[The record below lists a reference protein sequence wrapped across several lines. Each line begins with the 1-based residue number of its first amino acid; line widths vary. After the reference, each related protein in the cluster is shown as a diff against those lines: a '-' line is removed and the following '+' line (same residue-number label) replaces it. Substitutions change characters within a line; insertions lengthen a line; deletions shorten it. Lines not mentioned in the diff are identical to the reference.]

1 MLTLYT
7 ASGGVPLHEDDYY
20 IKELASGLDELI
32 FTMSIWD
39 AEYPLI
45 QEEASI
51 QEHSNDD
58 APINYIVKA
67 IDGGS
72 ERAQIKCQIDLDE
85 WKKTLTVGYNSGSK
99 TVLQIV
105 QSVAPTGWA
114 VVDQSGITY
123 KRTVQLESATPL
135 DVLEQCRS
143 TFVNVTYRFDNVAKT
158 VTIISMANGQNLGA
172 FATRDLN
179 LKENNYKGKSTGFI
193 TRLYA
198 YGKDGLSFASI
209 NGGKPYVE
217 DFTYSSRVICGFWK
231 DERYTVA
238 ANLLADAQARL
249 AEMAVPAR
257 SFECN
262 VVDLAAVNPQ
272 KYGFLDFTLFS
283 VVSLIDATRSGAK
296 IEHRVIERWR
306 YPYLPEQNKVTLSTV
321 APRIQSQVA
330 QAINNFNNPN
340 SVWQQ
345 QQRSAQQNAIENAT
359 SQITGAKGGNMRAIY
374 DSSGNWTELVVM
386 NTENI
391 LTASKLWRFN
401 IGGFGY
407 SPNGYNGPYTTA
419 ITMDG
424 AIVADFITTGT
435 LDASLVTVDNLD
447 ASKITTGTL
456 SANRIAAN
464 SIAVSKLTGSI
475 SNGDWKID
483 LDAGTFSIGEISA
496 NKITTGTLS
505 ADRIAANSIAVAKLT
520 GTISGGESNSWEINL
535 TNGTLTVGKV
545 TASMIEVTDLS
556 ALGATIGGWTINANN
571 IEKNVAGS
579 FYVRLAAPSSPTGGS
594 AAIGVRDLVNDRWMF
609 FVRYDGRLFSRDAE
623 IAGKVTATSGTIG
636 GVTISNGVLTGIQA
650 LNIADNTITNGKI
663 ADLTLT
669 DAKIASNT
677 ITNGSMLNNTL
688 QTGKMSSGINTNLG
702 YGASYGAATT
712 SGTSSYPSYFTC
724 GYLTVTSGIS
734 MGGAVFT
741 PQTKTINGTTIHY
754 LGW

>member
-51 QEHSNDD
+51 QEHSNAD
-58 APINYIVKA
+58 APINYLVKA

-85 WKKTLTVGYNSGSK
+85 WKNTLTVGYNSGSK

-306 YPYLPEQNKVTLSTV
+306 YPYLPEKNKVTLSTV

-386 NTENI
+386 NTEDI

-435 LDASLVTVDNLD
+435 LDASLVTVENLD
-447 ASKITTGTL
+447 ASEITTGTL

-464 SIAVSKLTGSI
+464 SIAVSKLTG
-475 SNGDWKID
+475 
-483 LDAGTFSIGEISA
+483 T
-496 NKITTGTLS
+496 IT
-505 ADRIAANSIAVAKLT
+505 
-520 GTISGGESNSWEINL
+520 GGESNSWEIDL
-535 TNGTLTVGKV
+535 DTGTLTVGKV
-545 TASMIEVTDLS
+545 TANMIDVTDLS
-556 ALGATIGGWTINANN
+556 AIGATIGGWLITSSSIR
-571 IEKNVAGS
+571 KVAGD
-579 FYVRLAAPSSPTGGS
+579 YMCVLNAPASPTGTNT
-594 AAIGVRDLVNDRWMF
+594 AIAIADSSGTSTTYPFR
-609 FVRYDGRLFSRDAE
+609 VRYNGTLEATKAVIKGE
-623 IAGKVTATSGTIG
+623 ITATSGTIG
-636 GVTISNGVLTGIQA
+636 GVSISNGVLTGIQA

-702 YGASYGAATT
+702 YGADYGGAIV
-712 SGTSSYPSYFTC
+712 SGANGPSYFNA
-724 GYLTVTSGIS
+724 GYIRARNTL
-734 MGGAVFT
+734 VFAGYACKW
-741 PQTKTINGTTIHY
+741 QVLTINGGTY
-754 LGW
+754 RVMVAEV

>member
-1 MLTLYT
+1 
-7 ASGGVPLHEDDYY
+7 
-20 IKELASGLDELI
+20 
-32 FTMSIWD
+32 MSIWD

-51 QEHSNDD
+51 QEHSDNDR
-58 APINYIVKA
+58 PINYLVKA

-72 ERAQIKCQIDLDE
+72 DRAQIKCQIDLDE

-209 NGGKPYVE
+209 NGGKAYIE
-217 DFTYSSRVICGFWK
+217 NYAYSSRVICGFWK

-306 YPYLPEQNKVTLSTV
+306 YPYLPEKNKVTLSTV
-321 APRIQSQVA
+321 APRIQSQVS

-386 NTENI
+386 NTEDI

-407 SPNGYNGPYTTA
+407 SPNGYNGPSTTA

-435 LDASLVTVDNLD
+435 LNAGLVSVINLD
-447 ASKITTGTL
+447 AS
-456 SANRIAAN
+456 N
-464 SIAVSKLTGSI
+464 
-475 SNGDWKID
+475 
-483 LDAGTFSIGEISA
+483 
-496 NKITTGTLS
+496 ITTGTLS

-520 GTISGGESNSWEINL
+520 GSISGGLSNSWEIDL
-535 TNGTLTVGKV
+535 TAGTLTIGNISADNI
-545 TASMIEVTDLS
+545 TA
-556 ALGATIGGWTINANN
+556 GTINAEN
-571 IEKNVAGS
+571 INVTNINGANIKTGTVGS
-579 FYVRLAAPSSPTGGS
+579 DPLASSS
-594 AAIGVRDLVNDRWMF
+594 
-609 FVRYDGRLFSRDAE
+609 
-623 IAGKVTATSGTIG
+623 VTNAK
-636 GVTISNGVLTGIQA
+636 L
-650 LNIADNTITNGKI
+650 
-663 ADLTLT
+663 ADLTIT

-677 ITNGSMLNNTL
+677 ITNGSMLDNTL

-702 YGASYGAATT
+702 YGANWNLAKSGYGNAEDVYATHFH
-712 SGTSSYPSYFTC
+712 SSDVSYFSSVSTYSLVNYST
-724 GYLTVTSGIS
+724 GKQYRAIS
-734 MGGAVFT
+734 FVL
-741 PQTKTINGTTIHY
+741 NGTTYHVFGY
-754 LGW
+754 TS

>member
-1 MLTLYT
+1 
-7 ASGGVPLHEDDYY
+7 
-20 IKELASGLDELI
+20 
-32 FTMSIWD
+32 MSIWD

-45 QEEASI
+45 QEEESI
-51 QEHSNDD
+51 QEHSDNDR
-58 APINYIVKA
+58 PINYLVKA

-85 WKKTLTVGYNSGSK
+85 WKNTLTVGYNSGSK

-158 VTIISMANGQNLGA
+158 VTIVSMANGQNLGA

-179 LKENNYKGKSTGFI
+179 LKGNNYKGKSTGFI

-209 NGGKPYVE
+209 NGGKAYVE
-217 DFTYSSRVICGFWK
+217 NYTYSSRVICGFWK

-283 VVSLIDATRSGAK
+283 VVSLIDTTRSGAK

-386 NTENI
+386 NTEDI

-401 IGGFGY
+401 LGGFGY

-435 LDASLVTVDNLD
+435 LNAALAEVINLNASNI
-447 ASKITTGTL
+447 STGTL
-456 SANRIAAN
+456 SADRIAAN
-464 SIAVSKLTGSI
+464 SISVSKLTGSI
-475 SNGDWKID
+475 TGGLSNSWGID
-483 LDAGTFSIGEISA
+483 LKAGTLTIGNISA
-496 NKITTGTLS
+496 ANITTGTLS

-520 GTISGGESNSWEINL
+520 GSI
-535 TNGTLTVGKV
+535 TNGNWKIDLDAGTLTIGNISADNI
-545 TASMIEVTDLS
+545 TA
-556 ALGATIGGWTINANN
+556 GTINADN
-571 IEKNVAGS
+571 INVTNINGAN
-579 FYVRLAAPSSPTGGS
+579 VKA
-594 AAIGVRDLVNDRWMF
+594 
-609 FVRYDGRLFSRDAE
+609 
-623 IAGKVTATSGTIG
+623 GTIG
-636 GVTISNGVLTGIQA
+636 SDPLASGAVINE
-650 LNIADNTITNGKI
+650 KI

-702 YGASYGAATT
+702 YGAAYGLATT
-712 SGTSSYPSYFTC
+712 NGSGVYPSFFRSGIIYVSNSFQVAGSFQFGTTF
-724 GYLTVTSGIS
+724 LTLKTVTIS
-734 MGGAVFT
+734 
-741 PQTKTINGTTIHY
+741 GTTIHY
-754 LGW
+754 LGY

>member
-7 ASGGVPLHEDDYY
+7 ASGGIPLHEDDYY

-51 QEHSNDD
+51 QEHSNAD
-58 APINYIVKA
+58 APINYLVKA

-85 WKKTLTVGYNSGSK
+85 WKNTLTVGYNSGSK

-114 VVDQSGITY
+114 VTDQSGITY
-123 KRTVQLESATPL
+123 KRTVKLDSATPM

-143 TFVNVTYRFDNVAKT
+143 TFVNVTYRFDNVQKR
-158 VTIISMANGQNLGA
+158 VTILSTANGQNLGA
-172 FATRDLN
+172 YATRDLN
-179 LKENNYKGKSTGFI
+179 LKKDNYKGKSTGFI

-198 YGKDGLSFASI
+198 YGKDGLSFADI
-209 NGGKPYVE
+209 NGGKAYV
-217 DFTYSSRVICGFWK
+217 DDNTYSNRVICGYWK

-257 SFECN
+257 SFDCS
-262 VVDLAAVNPQ
+262 VMDLAAINPG

-283 VVSLIDATRSGAK
+283 VVTLIDQTRGSGK
-296 IEHRVIERWR
+296 IEHRVTERWR
-306 YPYLPEQNKVTLSTV
+306 YPYYPEKNKVTLATV
-321 APRIQSQVA
+321 PPRIQSQVA

-340 SVWQQ
+340 SQWQQ
-345 QQRSAQQNAIENAT
+345 QQSSAQQAAIENAT

-386 NTENI
+386 NTEDI

-424 AIVADFITTGT
+424 SIVADFITTGT
-435 LDASLVTVDNLD
+435 LDASLVTVENLD
-447 ASKITTGTL
+447 AS
-456 SANRIAAN
+456 N
-464 SIAVSKLTGSI
+464 
-475 SNGDWKID
+475 
-483 LDAGTFSIGEISA
+483 
-496 NKITTGTLS
+496 ITTGTLS
-505 ADRIAANSIAVAKLT
+505 ADRLAAGSITADK
-520 GTISGGESNSWEINL
+520 ISIN
-535 TNGTLTVGKV
+535 
-545 TASMIEVTDLS
+545 DLS
-556 ALGATIGGWTINANN
+556 ALGATIGGWSIASTR
-571 IEKNVAGS
+571 IEKLVTNT
-579 FYVRLAAPSSPTGGS
+579 YRVRLNAPASPSSSTNVISVGVWENS
-594 AAIGVRDLVNDRWMF
+594 AWNTKFGVTF
-609 FVRYDGRLFSRDAE
+609 G
-623 IAGKVTATSGTIG
+623 GKVTAKDVDLSGKITATSGTIG
-636 GVTISNGVLTGIQA
+636 GVTISNGTLSGITDT
-650 LNIADNTITNGKI
+650 NISPGGISGGSSGSIGSSTIT
-663 ADLTLT
+663 T
-669 DAKIASNT
+669 
-677 ITNGSMLNNTL
+677 NNTV
-688 QTGKMSSGINTNLG
+688 SGINTNLG
-702 YGASYGAATT
+702 YGAAYGAATT
-712 SGTSSYPSYFTC
+712 NGTGTYPSYFTC
-724 GYLTVTSGIS
+724 GYLMVTSGIS
-734 MGGAVFT
+734 MSGAVFT

-754 LGW
+754 LGY

>member
-1 MLTLYT
+1 MLTLFT

-51 QEHSNDD
+51 QEHSNAD
-58 APINYIVKA
+58 APINYLVKA

-85 WKKTLTVGYNSGSK
+85 WKNTLTVGYNSGSK

-209 NGGKPYVE
+209 NGGKAYVE
-217 DFTYSSRVICGFWK
+217 DFTYSSRVICGYWK

-306 YPYLPEQNKVTLSTV
+306 YPYLPERNKVTLSTV

-386 NTENI
+386 NTEDI

-435 LDASLVTVDNLD
+435 LDASLVTVENLD

-456 SANRIAAN
+456 SADRIGAGSITADKITASNLQSISASLAGWTVSNTLIRKTTDNYDMYFNCPENPAAN
-464 SIAVSKLTGSI
+464 SSAINVRK
-475 SNGDWKID
+475 KID
-483 LDAGTFSIGEISA
+483 
-496 NKITTGTLS
+496 
-505 ADRIAANSIAVAKLT
+505 
-520 GTISGGESNSWEINL
+520 
-535 TNGTLTVGKV
+535 
-545 TASMIEVTDLS
+545 
-556 ALGATIGGWTINANN
+556 
-571 IEKNVAGS
+571 GS
-579 FYVRLAAPSSPTGGS
+579 FVSQFIVR
-594 AAIGVRDLVNDRWMF
+594 W
-609 FVRYDGRLFSRDAE
+609 DGRLTANNAIIIGS
-623 IAGKVTATSGTIG
+623 VTATSGTIG
-636 GVTISNGVLTGIQA
+636 GVSISNGVLTGIQA

-712 SGTSSYPSYFTC
+712 SGTGSYPSYFTC

-754 LGW
+754 LGY

>member
-209 NGGKPYVE
+209 NGGKAYVE
-217 DFTYSSRVICGFWK
+217 NYTYSSRVICGFWK

-386 NTENI
+386 NTADI

-435 LDASLVTVDNLD
+435 LDASLVTVENLN

-496 NKITTGTLS
+496 NKITAGTIDASVVTVTNINASNISAGTLS
-505 ADRIAANSIAVAKLT
+505 AARIAANSITVAKLT
-520 GTISGGESNSWEINL
+520 GSISGGLSNSWEINL
-535 TNGTLTVGKV
+535 TAGTLTIGNISADNI
-545 TASMIEVTDLS
+545 TA
-556 ALGATIGGWTINANN
+556 GTINAEN
-571 IEKNVAGS
+571 INVTNINGANIKN
-579 FYVRLAAPSSPTGGS
+579 
-594 AAIGVRDLVNDRWMF
+594 
-609 FVRYDGRLFSRDAE
+609 
-623 IAGKVTATSGTIG
+623 GTIG
-636 GVTISNGVLTGIQA
+636 SDPLASSAVTNAKLANLTI
-650 LNIADNTITNGKI
+650 
-663 ADLTLT
+663 T
-669 DAKIASNT
+669 DAKIAANT

-702 YGASYGAATT
+702 YGADYGGAIV
-712 SGTSSYPSYFTC
+712 SGASGPSYFNA
-724 GYLTVTSGIS
+724 GYIRARNTL
-734 MGGAVFT
+734 VFAGYACKW
-741 PQTKTINGTTIHY
+741 QVLTINGGSY
-754 LGW
+754 RVMVAEV

>member
-1 MLTLYT
+1 
-7 ASGGVPLHEDDYY
+7 
-20 IKELASGLDELI
+20 
-32 FTMSIWD
+32 MSIWD

-51 QEHSNDD
+51 QEHSDNDR
-58 APINYIVKA
+58 PINYLVKA

-85 WKKTLTVGYNSGSK
+85 WKNTLTVGYNSGSK

-209 NGGKPYVE
+209 NGGKAYVE
-217 DFTYSSRVICGFWK
+217 NYAYSSRVICGFWK

-238 ANLLADAQARL
+238 ANLLAYAQARL

-435 LDASLVTVDNLD
+435 LNAGLVSVINLD
-447 ASKITTGTL
+447 ASNITTGTL
-456 SANRIAAN
+456 NAGLVSVINLDASNITTGTLNADRIAAH
-464 SIAVSKLTGSI
+464 SLGVGKITGSLNGGI
-475 SNGDWKID
+475 SNSWGID
-483 LDAGTFSIGEISA
+483 FQSGTLQIGNISA
-496 NKITTGTLS
+496 ANITTGTLS
-505 ADRIAANSIAVAKLT
+505 ADRIAANSISVSKLT
-520 GTISGGESNSWEINL
+520 GSI
-535 TNGTLTVGKV
+535 TNGNWKIDLDAGTLTIGNISANNI
-545 TASMIEVTDLS
+545 TA
-556 ALGATIGGWTINANN
+556 GTINADN
-571 IEKNVAGS
+571 INVTNINGAN
-579 FYVRLAAPSSPTGGS
+579 VKA
-594 AAIGVRDLVNDRWMF
+594 
-609 FVRYDGRLFSRDAE
+609 
-623 IAGKVTATSGTIG
+623 GTIG
-636 GVTISNGVLTGIQA
+636 SAPLAAECVTAAKVKAYDLGTDQISTGGLNNRCFASGSIYTSTCDSTIQGYF
-650 LNIADNTITNGKI
+650 ADVIETQKLYAGTAVVSNLRANYVK
-663 ADLTLT
+663 ADYFGF
-669 DAKIASNT
+669 SNT
-677 ITNGSMLNNTL
+677 GTPHKLVWNGAG
-688 QTGKMSSGINTNLG
+688 QPILG
-702 YGASYGAATT
+702 G
-712 SGTSSYPSYFTC
+712 
-724 GYLTVTSGIS
+724 
-734 MGGAVFT
+734 
-741 PQTKTINGTTIHY
+741 
-754 LGW
+754 

>member
-1 MLTLYT
+1 
-7 ASGGVPLHEDDYY
+7 
-20 IKELASGLDELI
+20 
-32 FTMSIWD
+32 MSIWD

-51 QEHSNDD
+51 QEHSNAD
-58 APINYIVKA
+58 APINYLVKA

-85 WKKTLTVGYNSGSK
+85 WKNTLTVGYNSGSK

-198 YGKDGLSFASI
+198 YGKDGLSFSSI
-209 NGGKPYVE
+209 NGGKAYVE
-217 DFTYSSRVICGFWK
+217 NYTYSSRVICGFWK

-306 YPYLPEQNKVTLSTV
+306 YPYLPEKNKVTLSTV

-386 NTENI
+386 NTEDI

-435 LDASLVTVDNLD
+435 LNAGLVSVINLD
-447 ASKITTGTL
+447 ASNITTGTL
-456 SANRIAAN
+456 NADRIAAH
-464 SIAVSKLTGSI
+464 SLGVGKITGSLSGGL
-475 SNGDWKID
+475 SNSWGID
-483 LDAGTFSIGEISA
+483 FQSGTLQIGNISA
-496 NKITTGTLS
+496 ANITTGTLS

-520 GTISGGESNSWEINL
+520 GSISGGLSNSWEINL
-535 TNGTLTVGKV
+535 TNGTLTIGNISADNI
-545 TASMIEVTDLS
+545 TA
-556 ALGATIGGWTINANN
+556 GTINAEN
-571 IEKNVAGS
+571 INVTNINGANIKTGTVGS
-579 FYVRLAAPSSPTGGS
+579 DPLASS
-594 AAIGVRDLVNDRWMF
+594 A
-609 FVRYDGRLFSRDAE
+609 
-623 IAGKVTATSGTIG
+623 VTNAK
-636 GVTISNGVLTGIQA
+636 L
-650 LNIADNTITNGKI
+650 
-663 ADLTLT
+663 ADLAIT

-677 ITNGSMLNNTL
+677 ITNGSMLDNTL

-702 YGASYGAATT
+702 YGAAYGLATT
-712 SGTSSYPSYFTC
+712 NGSGVYPAFFRSGIIYVSNSFQVAGSFQFGTTF
-724 GYLTVTSGIS
+724 LTLKTVTIS
-734 MGGAVFT
+734 
-741 PQTKTINGTTIHY
+741 GTTIHY
-754 LGW
+754 LGY

>member
-51 QEHSNDD
+51 QEHSNAD
-58 APINYIVKA
+58 APINYLVKA

-85 WKKTLTVGYNSGSK
+85 WKNTLTVGYNSGSK

-209 NGGKPYVE
+209 NGGKAYVE
-217 DFTYSSRVICGFWK
+217 NYTYSSRVICGFWK

-272 KYGFLDFTLFS
+272 KYGFLDFSLFT
-283 VVSLIDATRSGAK
+283 VVSLIDQTRSGAK

-306 YPYLPEQNKVTLSTV
+306 YPYLPEKNKVTLSTV

-386 NTENI
+386 NTEDI

-435 LDASLVTVDNLD
+435 LDASLVTVENLD

-475 SNGDWKID
+475 
-483 LDAGTFSIGEISA
+483 
-496 NKITTGTLS
+496 TGGL
-505 ADRIAANSIAVAKLT
+505 
-520 GTISGGESNSWEINL
+520 SNSWEINL
-535 TNGTLTVGKV
+535 TNGTLTVGNI
-545 TASMIEVTDLS
+545 S
-556 ALGATIGGWTINANN
+556 ANN
-571 IEKNVAGS
+571 IT
-579 FYVRLAAPSSPTGGS
+579 TGT
-594 AAIGVRDLVNDRWMF
+594 I
-609 FVRYDGRLFSRDAE
+609 DASV
-623 IAGKVTATSGTIG
+623 ITVTNINASNITSGTINAESIN
-636 GVTISNGVLTGIQA
+636 VTNINGQNIKTGTVGSDPLASGAVIESKIGSLA
-650 LNIADNTITNGKI
+650 VSTGKI
-663 ADLTLT
+663 AAGAVTGGSSG
-669 DAKIASNT
+669 KIAGST
-677 ITNGSMLNNTL
+677 ITTANTV
-688 QTGKMSSGINTNLG
+688 SGINTNLG
-702 YGASYGAATT
+702 YAASYGSAI
-712 SGTSSYPSYFTC
+712 SGVDADNFACKVLTNTASYLIFHGSYF
-724 GYLTVTSGIS
+724 YEKMV
-734 MGGAVFT
+734 A
-741 PQTKTINGTTIHY
+741 INGTTYYILAHT
-754 LGW
+754 

>member
-32 FTMSIWD
+32 FSMSIWD
-39 AEYPLI
+39 EEYPLI

-51 QEHSNDD
+51 QEHSNAD
-58 APINYIVKA
+58 APINYLVKA

-85 WKKTLTVGYNSGSK
+85 WKNTLTVGYNSGSK

-123 KRTVQLESATPL
+123 KRTVQLDSATPL

-209 NGGKPYVE
+209 NGGKAYVE
-217 DFTYSSRVICGFWK
+217 NYTYSNRVICGFWK

-249 AEMAVPAR
+249 AELAVPAR

-306 YPYLPEQNKVTLSTV
+306 YPYLPEQNKVTLSTA

-386 NTENI
+386 NTEDI

-435 LDASLVTVDNLD
+435 LDASLVTVENLD

-475 SNGDWKID
+475 SNGNWKID

-496 NKITTGTLS
+496 NKITAGTIDASVVTVTNINASNISAGTLS
-505 ADRIAANSIAVAKLT
+505 AARIAANSIAVAKLT
-520 GTISGGESNSWEINL
+520 GSISGGLSNSWEINL
-535 TNGTLTVGKV
+535 TDGTLTVGNISADNI
-545 TASMIEVTDLS
+545 TA
-556 ALGATIGGWTINANN
+556 GTINAEN
-571 IEKNVAGS
+571 INVTNINGANIKTGTVGS
-579 FYVRLAAPSSPTGGS
+579 DPLASS
-594 AAIGVRDLVNDRWMF
+594 A
-609 FVRYDGRLFSRDAE
+609 
-623 IAGKVTATSGTIG
+623 VTNA
-636 GVTISNGVLTGIQA
+636 
-650 LNIADNTITNGKI
+650 KI
-663 ADLTLT
+663 ANLTIT
-669 DAKIASNT
+669 DAKIAANT
-677 ITNGSMLNNTL
+677 ISNGSMLNNTL

-702 YGASYGAATT
+702 YGADYGGAIVTGAN
-712 SGTSSYPSYFTC
+712 GPSYFNA
-724 GYLTVTSGIS
+724 GYIRARNTLVFAGYACKWQVLTIGSGTYRV
-734 MGGAVFT
+734 MVAEV
-741 PQTKTINGTTIHY
+741 
-754 LGW
+754 

>member
-1 MLTLYT
+1 MLTLFT

-32 FTMSIWD
+32 FSMSIWD

-51 QEHSNDD
+51 QEHSDNDR
-58 APINYIVKA
+58 PINYLVKA

-85 WKKTLTVGYNSGSK
+85 WKNTLTVGYNSGSK

-158 VTIISMANGQNLGA
+158 VTIVSMANGQNLGA

-209 NGGKPYVE
+209 NGGKAYVE
-217 DFTYSSRVICGFWK
+217 NYTYSSRVICGFWK

-306 YPYLPEQNKVTLSTV
+306 YPYLPEKNKVTLSTV

-386 NTENI
+386 NTEDI

-435 LDASLVTVDNLD
+435 LNAALAEVINLNASNI
-447 ASKITTGTL
+447 STGTL

-475 SNGDWKID
+475 TGGISNSWEID
-483 LDAGTFSIGEISA
+483 LTAGTLTIGNISA
-496 NKITTGTLS
+496 ANITAGTLS

-520 GTISGGESNSWEINL
+520 GSISGGLSNSWEIDL
-535 TNGTLTVGKV
+535 TNGTLTVGNISADNI
-545 TASMIEVTDLS
+545 TA
-556 ALGATIGGWTINANN
+556 GTINAEN
-571 IEKNVAGS
+571 INVTNINGANIKTGTVGS
-579 FYVRLAAPSSPTGGS
+579 DPLASS
-594 AAIGVRDLVNDRWMF
+594 A
-609 FVRYDGRLFSRDAE
+609 
-623 IAGKVTATSGTIG
+623 VTNAK
-636 GVTISNGVLTGIQA
+636 L
-650 LNIADNTITNGKI
+650 
-663 ADLTLT
+663 ADLAIT

-677 ITNGSMLNNTL
+677 ITNGSMLDNTL

-702 YGASYGAATT
+702 YGAAYGLATT
-712 SGTSSYPSYFTC
+712 NGSGVYPSFFR
-724 GYLTVTSGIS
+724 SGIIYVS
-734 MGGAVFT
+734 NSFQVAGSFQFGTTFLT
-741 PQTKTINGTTIHY
+741 LKTATIAGTTIHY
-754 LGW
+754 LGY

>member
-1 MLTLYT
+1 MLTLFT

-32 FTMSIWD
+32 FSMSIWD

-45 QEEASI
+45 QEETSI
-51 QEHSNDD
+51 QEHSDNDR
-58 APINYIVKA
+58 PINYLVKA

-72 ERAQIKCQIDLDE
+72 DRAQIKCQIDLDE
-85 WKKTLTVGYNSGSK
+85 WKNTLTVGYNSGSK

-105 QSVAPTGWA
+105 QSVAPTGWT

-209 NGGKPYVE
+209 NGGKAYVE
-217 DFTYSSRVICGFWK
+217 NYAYSSRVICGYWK

-272 KYGFLDFTLFS
+272 KYGFLDFALFS
-283 VVSLIDATRSGAK
+283 VVSLIDTTRSGAK

-306 YPYLPEQNKVTLSTV
+306 YPYLPEKNKVTLSTV

-386 NTENI
+386 NTDDI

-435 LDASLVTVDNLD
+435 LNAGLVSVINLD
-447 ASKITTGTL
+447 ASNITTGTL
-456 SANRIAAN
+456 NADRIAAH
-464 SIAVSKLTGSI
+464 SLGVGKITGSLSGGL
-475 SNGDWKID
+475 SNSWGID
-483 LDAGTFSIGEISA
+483 FQSGTLQIGNISA
-496 NKITTGTLS
+496 ANITTGTLS
-505 ADRIAANSIAVAKLT
+505 ADRIAANSISVSKLT
-520 GTISGGESNSWEINL
+520 GSI
-535 TNGTLTVGKV
+535 TNGNWKIDLDAGTLTIGNISANNI
-545 TASMIEVTDLS
+545 TA
-556 ALGATIGGWTINANN
+556 GTINADN
-571 IEKNVAGS
+571 INVTNINGANIKTGTVGS
-579 FYVRLAAPSSPTGGS
+579 DPLASS
-594 AAIGVRDLVNDRWMF
+594 A
-609 FVRYDGRLFSRDAE
+609 
-623 IAGKVTATSGTIG
+623 VTNAK
-636 GVTISNGVLTGIQA
+636 L
-650 LNIADNTITNGKI
+650 
-663 ADLTLT
+663 ADLAIT

-677 ITNGSMLNNTL
+677 ITNGSMLDNTL

-702 YGASYGAATT
+702 WGASYGNAVNGFAGASSFYVTNLYVQSNVMRGVYGGAQRVLTLQQITTT
-712 SGTSSYPSYFTC
+712 SGK
-724 GYLTVTSGIS
+724 YLVYAQHVS
-734 MGGAVFT
+734 
-741 PQTKTINGTTIHY
+741 
-754 LGW
+754 

>member
-1 MLTLYT
+1 
-7 ASGGVPLHEDDYY
+7 
-20 IKELASGLDELI
+20 
-32 FTMSIWD
+32 MSIWD

-45 QEEASI
+45 QEEESI
-51 QEHSNDD
+51 QEHSDNDR
-58 APINYIVKA
+58 PINYLVKA

-85 WKKTLTVGYNSGSK
+85 WKNTLTVGYNSGSK

-158 VTIISMANGQNLGA
+158 VTIVSMANGQNLGA

-179 LKENNYKGKSTGFI
+179 LKGNNYKGKSTGFI

-209 NGGKPYVE
+209 NGGKAYVE
-217 DFTYSSRVICGFWK
+217 NYTYSSRVICGFWK

-283 VVSLIDATRSGAK
+283 VVSLIDTTRSGAK

-386 NTENI
+386 NTEDI

-401 IGGFGY
+401 LGGFGY

-435 LDASLVTVDNLD
+435 LNAALAEVINLNASN
-447 ASKITTGTL
+447 
-456 SANRIAAN
+456 
-464 SIAVSKLTGSI
+464 I
-475 SNGDWKID
+475 S
-483 LDAGTFSIGEISA
+483 
-496 NKITTGTLS
+496 TGTLS
-505 ADRIAANSIAVAKLT
+505 ADRIAANSISVSKLT
-520 GTISGGESNSWEINL
+520 GSI
-535 TNGTLTVGKV
+535 TNGNWKIDLDAGTLTIGNISADNI
-545 TASMIEVTDLS
+545 TA
-556 ALGATIGGWTINANN
+556 GTINADN
-571 IEKNVAGS
+571 INVTNINGAN
-579 FYVRLAAPSSPTGGS
+579 VKA
-594 AAIGVRDLVNDRWMF
+594 
-609 FVRYDGRLFSRDAE
+609 
-623 IAGKVTATSGTIG
+623 GTIG
-636 GVTISNGVLTGIQA
+636 STPLAPGAVTGGEG
-650 LNIADNTITNGKI
+650 GKI
-663 ADLTLT
+663 ASD
-669 DAKIASNT
+669 T
-677 ITNGSMLNNTL
+677 ITTFNTV
-688 QTGKMSSGINTNLG
+688 SGINTNLG
-702 YGASYGAATT
+702 WGASYGNAVNGVAGASSFYVTNLYVQSNVMRGVYGGAQRVLTLQQITT
-712 SGTSSYPSYFTC
+712 SSGK
-724 GYLTVTSGIS
+724 YLVYAQKVS
-734 MGGAVFT
+734 
-741 PQTKTINGTTIHY
+741 
-754 LGW
+754 

>member
-51 QEHSNDD
+51 QEHSNAD
-58 APINYIVKA
+58 APINYLVKA

-85 WKKTLTVGYNSGSK
+85 WKNTLTVGYNSGSK

-209 NGGKPYVE
+209 NGGKAYVE
-217 DFTYSSRVICGFWK
+217 NYTYSSRVICGFWK

-272 KYGFLDFTLFS
+272 KYGFLDFALFS

-321 APRIQSQVA
+321 VPRIQSQVA

-386 NTENI
+386 NTEDI

-435 LDASLVTVDNLD
+435 LDASLVTVENLD

-456 SANRIAAN
+456 SADRIAAHSLGVGKITGSISGGISNSWGIDFQNGTLQIGNISAENITTGTLSANRIAAH
-464 SIAVSKLTGSI
+464 SLDVGKITGSL
-475 SNGDWKID
+475 SGGLSSSWGID
-483 LDAGTFSIGEISA
+483 FATGTLTIGNISA
-496 NKITTGTLS
+496 NNITAGTLS

-520 GTISGGESNSWEINL
+520 GSISGGISNSWEIDL
-535 TNGTLTVGKV
+535 TAGTLTIGNISADNI
-545 TASMIEVTDLS
+545 TA
-556 ALGATIGGWTINANN
+556 GTINAEN
-571 IEKNVAGS
+571 INVTNINGANIKN
-579 FYVRLAAPSSPTGGS
+579 
-594 AAIGVRDLVNDRWMF
+594 
-609 FVRYDGRLFSRDAE
+609 
-623 IAGKVTATSGTIG
+623 GTIG
-636 GVTISNGVLTGIQA
+636 SDPLASSAVTNAKLA
-650 LNIADNTITNGKI
+650 NLTIT
-663 ADLTLT
+663 DE
-669 DAKIASNT
+669 KIASNT
-677 ITNGSMLNNTL
+677 ITNGSILNNTL

-702 YGASYGAATT
+702 WGASYGSAVNGTTYADDYFVTNLRATRVYANTYLYAASFQFGSTML
-712 SGTSSYPSYFTC
+712 S
-724 GYLTVTSGIS
+724 LK
-734 MGGAVFT
+734 
-741 PQTKTINGTTIHY
+741 TKTISGVTINY
-754 LGW
+754 LGY

>member
-39 AEYPLI
+39 EEYPLI

-51 QEHSNDD
+51 QEHSNAD
-58 APINYIVKA
+58 APINYLVKA

-85 WKKTLTVGYNSGSK
+85 WKNTLTVGYNSGSK

-123 KRTVQLESATPL
+123 KRTVQLDSATPL

-143 TFVNVTYRFDNVAKT
+143 TFVNVTYRFDNVSKT

-209 NGGKPYVE
+209 NGGKAYVE
-217 DFTYSSRVICGFWK
+217 NYTYSSRVICGFWK

-386 NTENI
+386 NTEDI

-435 LDASLVTVDNLD
+435 LDASLVTVENLD

-475 SNGDWKID
+475 KGGISNSWEID
-483 LDAGTFSIGEISA
+483 LTAGTLTIGNISA
-496 NKITTGTLS
+496 ANITAGTLS

-520 GTISGGESNSWEINL
+520 GSISGGLSNSWEINL
-535 TNGTLTVGKV
+535 TNGTLTVGNISADNI
-545 TASMIEVTDLS
+545 TA
-556 ALGATIGGWTINANN
+556 GTINAEN
-571 IEKNVAGS
+571 INVTNINGANIKTGTVGS
-579 FYVRLAAPSSPTGGS
+579 DPLASS
-594 AAIGVRDLVNDRWMF
+594 A
-609 FVRYDGRLFSRDAE
+609 
-623 IAGKVTATSGTIG
+623 VTNAK
-636 GVTISNGVLTGIQA
+636 L
-650 LNIADNTITNGKI
+650 
-663 ADLTLT
+663 ADLAIT

-702 YGASYGAATT
+702 YGADYGGAIV
-712 SGTSSYPSYFTC
+712 SGASGPSYFNA
-724 GYLTVTSGIS
+724 GYIRARNTLVFAGYACKWQVLTISG
-734 MGGAVFT
+734 
-741 PQTKTINGTTIHY
+741 GTY
-754 LGW
+754 RVMVAEV

>member
-1 MLTLYT
+1 
-7 ASGGVPLHEDDYY
+7 
-20 IKELASGLDELI
+20 
-32 FTMSIWD
+32 MSIWD

-51 QEHSNDD
+51 QEHSDNDR
-58 APINYIVKA
+58 PINYLVKA

-85 WKKTLTVGYNSGSK
+85 WKNTLTVGYNSGSK

-158 VTIISMANGQNLGA
+158 VTIVSMANGQNLGA

-209 NGGKPYVE
+209 NGGKAYVE
-217 DFTYSSRVICGFWK
+217 NYTYSSRVICGFWK

-306 YPYLPEQNKVTLSTV
+306 YPYLPEKNKVTLSTV

-386 NTENI
+386 NTEDI

-435 LDASLVTVDNLD
+435 LNAALAEVINLD
-447 ASKITTGTL
+447 ASNISTGTL
-456 SANRIAAN
+456 SADRIAAN

-475 SNGDWKID
+475 TGGLSNSWEIDLTVGTLKIGNISAANITTGTLSAERIAANSISVAKLTGSITNGNWKID
-483 LDAGTFSIGEISA
+483 LDAGTLTIGNISA
-496 NKITTGTLS
+496 DNITAG
-505 ADRIAANSIAVAKLT
+505 
-520 GTISGGESNSWEINL
+520 
-535 TNGTLTVGKV
+535 
-545 TASMIEVTDLS
+545 
-556 ALGATIGGWTINANN
+556 TINADN
-571 IEKNVAGS
+571 INVTNINGAN
-579 FYVRLAAPSSPTGGS
+579 VKA
-594 AAIGVRDLVNDRWMF
+594 
-609 FVRYDGRLFSRDAE
+609 
-623 IAGKVTATSGTIG
+623 GTIG
-636 GVTISNGVLTGIQA
+636 SDPLASGAVINE
-650 LNIADNTITNGKI
+650 KI

-702 YGASYGAATT
+702 YGAAYGLATT
-712 SGTSSYPSYFTC
+712 NGSGVYPSFFR
-724 GYLTVTSGIS
+724 SGIIYVENS
-734 MGGAVFT
+734 FQVAGSFQYGTTFLSL
-741 PQTKTINGTTIHY
+741 KTATISGTTIHY
-754 LGW
+754 LGY

>member
-51 QEHSNDD
+51 QEHSNAD
-58 APINYIVKA
+58 APINYLVKA

-209 NGGKPYVE
+209 NGGKAYVE
-217 DFTYSSRVICGFWK
+217 NYTYSSRVICGFWK

-386 NTENI
+386 NTADI

-435 LDASLVTVDNLD
+435 LDASLVTVKNLNASNITTGTLD
-447 ASKITTGTL
+447 ASLVTVKNLNASNITTGTL

-496 NKITTGTLS
+496 NKITAGTIDASVVTVTNINASNISAGTLS
-505 ADRIAANSIAVAKLT
+505 AARIAANSITVAKLT
-520 GTISGGESNSWEINL
+520 GSISGGLSNSWEINL
-535 TNGTLTVGKV
+535 TAGTLTIGNISADNI
-545 TASMIEVTDLS
+545 TA
-556 ALGATIGGWTINANN
+556 GTINAEN
-571 IEKNVAGS
+571 INVTNINGANIKN
-579 FYVRLAAPSSPTGGS
+579 
-594 AAIGVRDLVNDRWMF
+594 
-609 FVRYDGRLFSRDAE
+609 
-623 IAGKVTATSGTIG
+623 GTIG
-636 GVTISNGVLTGIQA
+636 SDPLASSAVTNAKLANLAI
-650 LNIADNTITNGKI
+650 
-663 ADLTLT
+663 T
-669 DAKIASNT
+669 DAKIAANT

-702 YGASYGAATT
+702 YGADYGGAIV
-712 SGTSSYPSYFTC
+712 SGASGPSYFNA
-724 GYLTVTSGIS
+724 GYIRARNTL
-734 MGGAVFT
+734 VFAGYACKW
-741 PQTKTINGTTIHY
+741 QVLTINGGSY
-754 LGW
+754 RVMVAEV

>member
-51 QEHSNDD
+51 QEHSNAD
-58 APINYIVKA
+58 APINYLVKA

-85 WKKTLTVGYNSGSK
+85 WKNTLTVGYNSGSK

-179 LKENNYKGKSTGFI
+179 LKKNNYKGKSTGFI

-209 NGGKPYVE
+209 NGGKAYVE
-217 DFTYSSRVICGFWK
+217 NYTYSSRVICGFWK

-283 VVSLIDATRSGAK
+283 VVSLIDATRSVAK
-296 IEHRVIERWR
+296 IEHRIIERWR

-330 QAINNFNNPN
+330 QIVNNIDNPN

-359 SQITGAKGGNMRAIY
+359 EQITGANGGNMRAIY

-386 NTENI
+386 NTADI

-435 LDASLVTVDNLD
+435 LDASLVTVENLD

-456 SANRIAAN
+456 N
-464 SIAVSKLTGSI
+464 
-475 SNGDWKID
+475 
-483 LDAGTFSIGEISA
+483 
-496 NKITTGTLS
+496 
-505 ADRIAANSIAVAKLT
+505 ADRIAAHSLNVSKIT
-520 GTISGGESNSWEINL
+520 GSMSGGDSNSWGIDFA
-535 TNGTLTVGKV
+535 NGTLTIG
-545 TASMIEVTDLS
+545 TLS
-556 ALGATIGGWTINANN
+556 ANKLTAGTIDASVITVTNINASN
-571 IEKNVAGS
+571 ITAGTLNADSINVTNINGANIKN
-579 FYVRLAAPSSPTGGS
+579 
-594 AAIGVRDLVNDRWMF
+594 
-609 FVRYDGRLFSRDAE
+609 
-623 IAGKVTATSGTIG
+623 GTIG
-636 GVTISNGVLTGIQA
+636 SNPLASSAVTNAKL
-650 LNIADNTITNGKI
+650 
-663 ADLTLT
+663 ADLAIT
-669 DAKIASNT
+669 DGKIASNT
-677 ITNGSMLNNTL
+677 ITNGSMLDNTL

-702 YGASYGAATT
+702 YAAGYGGAIVQYANGPTYFNAYDIRARHAITQAGYG
-712 SGTSSYPSYFTC
+712 FTRE
-724 GYLTVTSGIS
+724 TVTVRNSAGTGTVTLNYWS
-734 MGGAVFT
+734 WGG
-741 PQTKTINGTTIHY
+741 
-754 LGW
+754 

>member
-51 QEHSNDD
+51 QEHSNAD
-58 APINYIVKA
+58 APINYLVKA

-209 NGGKPYVE
+209 NGGKAYVE
-217 DFTYSSRVICGFWK
+217 NYTYSSRVICGFWK

-386 NTENI
+386 NTADI

-435 LDASLVTVDNLD
+435 LDASLVTVKNLN
-447 ASKITTGTL
+447 ASNITTGTL

-496 NKITTGTLS
+496 NKITAGTIDASVVTVTNINASNISAGTLS
-505 ADRIAANSIAVAKLT
+505 AARIAANSITVAKLT
-520 GTISGGESNSWEINL
+520 GSISGGLSNSWEINL
-535 TNGTLTVGKV
+535 TAGTLTIGNISADNI
-545 TASMIEVTDLS
+545 TA
-556 ALGATIGGWTINANN
+556 GTINAEN
-571 IEKNVAGS
+571 INVTNINGANIKN
-579 FYVRLAAPSSPTGGS
+579 
-594 AAIGVRDLVNDRWMF
+594 
-609 FVRYDGRLFSRDAE
+609 
-623 IAGKVTATSGTIG
+623 GTIG
-636 GVTISNGVLTGIQA
+636 SDPLASSAVTNAKLANLAI
-650 LNIADNTITNGKI
+650 
-663 ADLTLT
+663 T
-669 DAKIASNT
+669 DAKIAANT

-702 YGASYGAATT
+702 YAASYGSAI
-712 SGTSSYPSYFTC
+712 SGVDADNFACKVLTNTASYLIFHGSYF
-724 GYLTVTSGIS
+724 YEKMV
-734 MGGAVFT
+734 A
-741 PQTKTINGTTIHY
+741 INGTTYYILAHT
-754 LGW
+754 

>member
-32 FTMSIWD
+32 FSMSIWD

-51 QEHSNDD
+51 QEHSNAD
-58 APINYIVKA
+58 APINYLVKA

-85 WKKTLTVGYNSGSK
+85 WKNTLTVGYNSGSK

-283 VVSLIDATRSGAK
+283 VVSLIDATRSGSK

-386 NTENI
+386 NTEDI

-475 SNGDWKID
+475 SNGNWKID

-496 NKITTGTLS
+496 NNITAGTIDASVVTVTNINASNISAGTLS
-505 ADRIAANSIAVAKLT
+505 ADRIGAGSITADKITVTNLQSISASLAGWTVSNTSIRKTTDDYDMYFQCPANPASDSHAINVRKKVDGSFVSQFLVRWDGSLIA
-520 GTISGGESNSWEINL
+520 NN
-535 TNGTLTVGKV
+535 
-545 TASMIEVTDLS
+545 
-556 ALGATIGGWTINANN
+556 ATIR
-571 IEKNVAGS
+571 GS
-579 FYVRLAAPSSPTGGS
+579 
-594 AAIGVRDLVNDRWMF
+594 
-609 FVRYDGRLFSRDAE
+609 
-623 IAGKVTATSGTIG
+623 VTATSGTIG
-636 GVTISNGVLTGIQA
+636 GVSISNGVLTGIQD
-650 LNIADNTITNGKI
+650 LNIAANTITNGKI
-663 ADLTLT
+663 ANLTLT

-702 YGASYGAATT
+702 YGADYGGAIV
-712 SGTSSYPSYFTC
+712 SGANGPSYFNA
-724 GYLTVTSGIS
+724 GYIRARNTL
-734 MGGAVFT
+734 VFAGYACKW
-741 PQTKTINGTTIHY
+741 QVLTINGGTY
-754 LGW
+754 RVMVAEV